1 MKASYGK
8 FGSKWFHGSVCKELL
23 PVLHRAHYF
32 EESSVPCSSGA
43 EWCKAAL
50 EGEGSASGAYVAPGS
65 DLEC

>member
-1 MKASYGK
+1 MFLNPYLLLKPGPKEVQK
-8 FGSKWFHGSVCKELL
+8 FL